1 MYESG
6 TDPDILKPVSPL
18 KALIMFPY
26 KKKKKGITI
35 FFKSKKKIKTKN
47 KCL

>member
-26 KKKKKGITI
+26 KKKRRGLQ
-35 FFKSKKKIKTKN
+35 FFLNPKKKIKTKN
-47 KCL
+47 KFL